1 MLHLLVNADQMS
13 LSEKELIIYCQ
24 KNDAFAQRLLYQL
37 HVKDLLK
44 LCLRYLNNKMDIED
58 ILQHSFEKVFF
69 KIGQFEYKGAGSL
82 KAWIHRITIN
92 ECLMHLRKSKKFNV
106 SFTDE
111 TEWLDERIGSADEES
126 ATDVSFELK
135 HVQACISK
143 LPDGYRAVLNLYV
156 FEEMTHEEVADTL
169 GISVN
174 TSKSQLSRARKLLKK
189 LLNSE
194 S

>member
-1 MLHLLVNADQMS
+1 MS
-13 LSEKELIIYCQ
+13 LSERDLITYCQ

-37 HVKDLLK
+37 YVNDLLK
-44 LCLRYLNNKMDIED
+44 LCFRYVNNKTDIED

-82 KAWIHRITIN
+82 KAWIHRIAIN
-92 ECLMHLRKSKKFNV
+92 ECLMHIRKNKTFNI
-106 SFTDE
+106 SFIDE
-111 TEWLDERIGSADEES
+111 TTWLEDKIDHSDHEPEANN
-126 ATDVSFELK
+126 SFELS
-135 HVQACISK
+135 HVQACIRK

-156 FEEMTHEEVADTL
+156 FDEMTHEEVADTL
-169 GISVN
+169 GISIN